1 MNESIINGIFA
12 LSGTLLGGL
21 ISYFIAKNAKET
33 KTLKTQVSM
42 LSKQV
47 ISYWNLEKI
56 YSEEMG
62 NLVSKPTKTILQE
75 YREKIESMDLE
86 RPPMT
91 QKEAN
96 KILSKNS

>member
-21 ISYFIAKNAKET
+21 ISYFIARNAKET
-33 KTLKTQVSM
+33 KTLKTQVIM

-47 ISYWNLEKI
+47 ISYWNLERL
-56 YSEEMG
+56 YSEEIG
-62 NLVSKPTKTILQE
+62 KLVSKPAKIILQE

-86 RPPMT
+86 RPTMT
-91 QKEAN
+91 EKEA
-96 KILSKNS
+96 KRILTKNS

>member
-21 ISYFIAKNAKET
+21 ISYFIARNAKEI
-33 KTLKTQVSM
+33 KALKTQVNL

-47 ISYWNLEKI
+47 ISYWNLEKL
-56 YSEEMG
+56 YSEEVG
-62 NLVSKPTKTILQE
+62 NLLSKPAKTILQE

-86 RPPMT
+86 RPTMT
-91 QKEAN
+91 EKEA
-96 KILSKNS
+96 KRILTKNS